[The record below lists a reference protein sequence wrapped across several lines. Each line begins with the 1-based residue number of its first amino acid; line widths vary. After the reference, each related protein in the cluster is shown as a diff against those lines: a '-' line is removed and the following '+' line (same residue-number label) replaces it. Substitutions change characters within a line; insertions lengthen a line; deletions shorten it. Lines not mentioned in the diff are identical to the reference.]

1 MHNRLFLRT
10 FLLSSPVAR
19 ALLLVS
25 VPIVVVPV
33 VVVVVVVVIVVVV
46 PCLPVVAVV
55 LLGRAPARGDG
66 RKEMDV
72 G

>member
-19 ALLLVS
+19 ALLSVS

-33 VVVVVVVVIVVVV
+33 VVVVV
-46 PCLPVVAVV
+46 PCLTVVAVV
-55 LLGRAPARGDG
+55 VGLLGRAGARGDG